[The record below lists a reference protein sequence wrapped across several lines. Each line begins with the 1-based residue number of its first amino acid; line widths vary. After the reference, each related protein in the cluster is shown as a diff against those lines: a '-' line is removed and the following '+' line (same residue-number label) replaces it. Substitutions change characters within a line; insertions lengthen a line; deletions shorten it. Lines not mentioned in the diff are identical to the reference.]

1 MRAKVQATLRRR
13 EGHLLPV
20 AVRHANAHSVWE
32 CSQGRI
38 ARARGVGH
46 GGIQCSEI
54 QCHSSGD
61 LPRGAQGRENFAP
74 PPGGRGVLPVSACCA
89 TRTENMCSCPY
100 CRLR

>member
-20 AVRHANAHSVWE
+20 AVRHANAHGS
-32 CSQGRI
+32 
-38 ARARGVGH
+38 AARGA
-46 GGIQCSEI
+46 
-54 QCHSSGD
+54 
-61 LPRGAQGRENFAP
+61 LPARGASGTGEYSVLKYSVTPLVTSRAARKGAKILAP
-74 PPGGRGVLPVSACCA
+74 WGGQLLPVSACCA